1 MNNPVLNKIMIYIIL
16 VIGLVLMFYIGI
28 FVLGLIMPFLI
39 GLIIAVIANPVVK
52 ILKNKIRIPKELS
65 SLIGILVVYSL
76 LVLIIYL
83 LYVLIKGQ
91 YFNLTNILKNIYDN
105 FIIMSKNFYNTLR
118 TSYPNLIKDN
128 FETFSSKLIP
138 NASSLI
144 LGRSSNLSLYI
155 LSFAKGIPSK
165 IIFVVITIL
174 SSFYIS
180 VEYDRTRLWIKRQIK
195 KRDWSHNTFISVTKS
210 AKIGLASWFKAQ
222 MIMVLIV
229 SIIASI
235 VFGLLG
241 FKYFYVIAIALA
253 IFDALPIFGSG
264 AVLWPMSIYHFV
276 YANYTAAIA
285 VLILYVA
292 VIAIRQ
298 YVEPRFIGKQ
308 IGINPLITLFAI
320 YVGFRLMGIIGILL
334 SIFVLI
340 IVSGIINGK
349 RNIEEQEIQ

>member
-16 VIGLVLMFYIGI
+16 ALGLVLMFYVGI

-39 GLIIAVIANPVVK
+39 GLIIAVIANPIVK

-65 SLIGILVVYSL
+65 SLLGILVVYSL

-83 LYVLIKGQ
+83 LYILIKGQ

-105 FIIMSKNFYNTLR
+105 FIIMSKNFYNTLK

-155 LSFAKGIPSK
+155 LSFAKGIPST

-180 VEYDRTRLWIKRQIK
+180 VEYDRTRLWIRQQINK
-195 KRDWSHNTFISVTKS
+195 SNWSENTFVSVTKS
-210 AKIGLASWFKAQ
+210 AKKGLASWFKAQ
-222 MIMVLIV
+222 MIMVVIV
-229 SIIASI
+229 SIVASI
-235 VFGLLG
+235 VFGFLG

-264 AVLWPMSIYHFV
+264 AVLWPMAVYHLV
-276 YANYTAAIA
+276 YQNYTVALA
-285 VLILYVA
+285 LILLYIA

-298 YVEPRFIGKQ
+298 YVEPKFIGKQ

-320 YVGFRLMGIIGILL
+320 YVGFRIMGIIGILI

-340 IVSGIINGK
+340 IISGIINGK
-349 RNIEEQEIQ
+349 RNMKEQEAQ